1 MLYEREQYPEDV
13 NEPDIELNAVP
24 ATRRHMLNFLASIE
38 DGTLPFSDIEQGH
51 ISSASCIMANLAMR
65 VGRPLTYDP
74 ASHTLVGDP
83 EAQALLKRAYREGWQ
98 HPYET
103 L

>member
-1 MLYEREQYPEDV
+1 MK
-13 NEPDIELNAVP
+13 
-24 ATRRHMLNFLASIE
+24 
-38 DGTLPFSDIEQGH
+38 
-51 ISSASCIMANLAMR
+51 

-74 ASHTLVGDP
+74 ASHTIPGDP